1 MPMTDQQINEQ
12 FAEKVANGIFKPVIR
27 HISGND
33 PEERLAE
40 AVAMTFE
47 LYARKARQGVLL
59 DDALLVHHCRLRAID
74 LGRQLVHGGQRK
86 RDALDPRN
94 YHQGRV
100 EILRLDGVADED
112 GELPGEEQG
121 DLVIGLAE
129 GLADDPSAKIIS
141 AIDLASWAGTLPSA
155 DRAVLAARY
164 QGHTLQEMAEAMDSS
179 ISAIFSRLKRL
190 GGELAQR
197 AGVTIKPKA
206 RKRRSPPLG
215 PELAC
220 PA

>member
-1 MPMTDQQINEQ
+1 MTEQQINEQ
-12 FAEKVANGIFKPVIR
+12 FEKKVRAGIFRPVIR
-27 HISGND
+27 HITGND

-47 LYARKARQGVLL
+47 LYSRKARAGVLL

-74 LGRQLVHGGQRK
+74 LGRQLVRGGQRL
-86 RDALDPRN
+86 RDAMDPRN
-94 YHQGRV
+94 YTRGRV
-100 EILRLDGVADED
+100 EILRLDGVPDED
-112 GELPGEEQG
+112 GDLRGEEQG
-121 DLVIGLAE
+121 DLVIGMAE

-141 AIDLASWAGTLPSA
+141 AIDLERWTGTLPAA

-164 QGHTLQEMAEAMDSS
+164 EGFTLNETARSQDSS
-179 ISAIFSRLKRL
+179 ISAVFARLKRL
-190 GGELAQR
+190 GAELATR
-197 AGVTIKPKA
+197 AGVTIKPKP
-206 RKRRSPPLG
+206 RKRRAPPLG

>member
-1 MPMTDQQINEQ
+1 MTDQQINEQ
-12 FAEKVANGIFKPVIR
+12 FAEKVARGIFKPVIR
-27 HISGND
+27 HVTGSD

-40 AVAMTFE
+40 AVALTFE
-47 LYARKARQGVLL
+47 LYSRKARTGVLL
-59 DDALLVHHCRLRAID
+59 DDALLVHHCRLRATD
-74 LGRQLVHGGQRK
+74 LSRQLVRGGQRK

-129 GLADDPSAKIIS
+129 GLTDDPSAKIIS
-141 AIDLASWAGTLPSA
+141 AIDLERWTGSLRDV

-164 QGHTLQEMAEAMDSS
+164 QGCTLQETASAMDSS
-179 ISAIFSRLKRL
+179 ISAIFSRLRRL
-190 GGELAQR
+190 GGELALR
-197 AGVTIKPKA
+197 AGVSIKPKP
-206 RKRRSPPLG
+206 RKRRAPQLG